1 MGPGVRRVPEDLP
14 ITVDST
20 RQDLCEETPEI
31 PHAHRPWPVATN
43 AEASGSPFSATEEN
57 SKPEGE
63 IRGNGITTS
72 RAADGIP
79 RFQLI
84 VPRIGLFL

>member
-1 MGPGVRRVPEDLP
+1 MGPGVRLVPEDLP
-14 ITVDST
+14 ITVDRT

-31 PHAHRPWPVATN
+31 PHAHRPWPVAMQKLV
-43 AEASGSPFSATEEN
+43 EVLSVQPRR
-57 SKPEGE
+57 
-63 IRGNGITTS
+63 IRSRRRDSWQQDNDKS
-72 RAADGIP
+72 RAADGMP